1 MATFSVLPAELTI
14 TSVTK
19 EYDSTTAID
28 TPGNEAVFLMSGNH
42 ERVELDAE
50 YASAGASSRVNVLFA
65 AREINIGG
73 VNYFVFLDRDDDET
87 NYCASDNATESGDR
101 VALNVG
107 VINKYVIGSG
117 EISSSVNGWVGT
129 ERELREA
136 DGGSSARFEYRDNG
150 VYSSDDVVVN
160 LSGMRYGFTSTDG
173 NSPVI
178 SDGTTLDF
186 NISIE
191 GRVDA
196 GSTPVVLTVGDYE
209 IVVTLDNPNFELA
222 ENVRAIG
229 EFTIVQQSVSGG
241 EQDPDHPDVGFVGG
255 NVLITAE
262 PYSYTY
268 GEEGF
273 NLPAVDD
280 AKVVL
285 KVTVYD
291 AYSGAAHEFEKEVV
305 GQLLYGADKVE
316 TLDGDVLVGDYV
328 VWATAFQDEL
338 DNYVISS
345 SAVLPVFVTGTTIPD
360 DAETTEEGAPV
371 GVPHEPIYSILP
383 ATAEINSV
391 VKTYD
396 GTTSFTGATIDAAPQ
411 EVAAAIT
418 GSYLSP
424 DATHG
429 TDESLTGNG
438 SLDVNIDVHEIE
450 VGGKTYYVISE
461 SGVAANY
468 TVGGTVTD
476 NKALVTGVAKIY
488 RLVID
493 NVDMMQVASDKS
505 RRRAVDRQAHADGG
519 GIGVHAGRRRGGGGV
534 ARRRIRRSDRARG
547 HGQLRDRRRRGD
559 RARQRR
565 RGCLLRRSEARD
577 DRPIRKA
584 L

>member
-1 MATFSVLPAELTI
+1 MTYKRGYAVEGVIGGKDNDWPNDDNLAEIIVFEFTKAPDTLGYAGEYTLSLTITGVDSNTPDYVWGKGFNKSGDAILFTFEVEKQVINASATASSDPEKVTYNGSDQNIQISASVFDNDGNVLSLDATPGTLHNDDLNSTHTLGSLLPIGDYSTDVVVKLVGDDALNYTYNNETPVATFSVLPAELTI

-19 EYDSTTAID
+19 EYDSTTAIN
-28 TPGNEAVFLMSGNH
+28 TPDNEAVFAMSGNH
-42 ERVELDAE
+42 EPVELDAE
-50 YASAGASSRVNVLFA
+50 YASADASARVNVLFA

-73 VNYFVFLDRDDDET
+73 SNYFVFLDRDGDET

-129 ERELREA
+129 DRELRKA

-160 LSGMRYGFTSTDG
+160 LSRMRYEFTSTDG

-191 GRVDA
+191 GRVNA

-222 ENVRAIG
+222 ENVRVIG

-241 EQDPDHPDVGFVGG
+241 SQDPDHPEAGFVGG
-255 NVLITAE
+255 NVLITADR
-262 PYSYTY
+262 YSYTY
-268 GEEGF
+268 GEGGF

-291 AYSGAAHEFEKEVV
+291 AYSGVAHEFEKEVV

-345 SAVLPVFVTGTTIPD
+345 SAVLPVFVTGTSIPD
-360 DAETTEEGAPV
+360 DA
-371 GVPHEPIYSILP
+371 
-383 ATAEINSV
+383 
-391 VKTYD
+391 
-396 GTTSFTGATIDAAPQ
+396 
-411 EVAAAIT
+411 
-418 GSYLSP
+418 
-424 DATHG
+424 
-429 TDESLTGNG
+429 
-438 SLDVNIDVHEIE
+438 
-450 VGGKTYYVISE
+450 
-461 SGVAANY
+461 
-468 TVGGTVTD
+468 
-476 NKALVTGVAKIY
+476 
-488 RLVID
+488 
-493 NVDMMQVASDKS
+493 
-505 RRRAVDRQAHADGG
+505 
-519 GIGVHAGRRRGGGGV
+519 
-534 ARRRIRRSDRARG
+534 
-547 HGQLRDRRRRGD
+547 
-559 RARQRR
+559 
-565 RGCLLRRSEARD
+565 
-577 DRPIRKA
+577 
-584 L
+584 

>member
-1 MATFSVLPAELTI
+1 
-14 TSVTK
+14 
-19 EYDSTTAID
+19 
-28 TPGNEAVFLMSGNH
+28 MSGNH
-42 ERVELDAE
+42 EPVDLDAE
-50 YASAGASSRVNVLFA
+50 YASKGASSRVNVLFA

-73 VNYFVFLDRDDDET
+73 SNYFVFLDRDSNET

-101 VALNVG
+101 IALNVG

-129 ERELREA
+129 DRELRKA
-136 DGGSSARFEYRDNG
+136 DGGNSARFEYRDNG

-160 LSGMRYGFTSTDG
+160 LSRMRYDFTSTDD

-191 GRVDA
+191 GRVNA
-196 GSTPVVLTVGDYE
+196 GSAPVVLTVGDYE

-222 ENVRAIG
+222 ENVRVIG

-241 EQDPDHPDVGFVGG
+241 SQDPDHPEAGFVGG
-255 NVLITAE
+255 NVLITADR
-262 PYSYTY
+262 YSYIY
-268 GEEGF
+268 GELITADRYSYIYGEGGF

-291 AYSGAAHEFEKEVV
+291 AYSGVAHEFEKGVV

-383 ATAEINSV
+383 ATAEITSV

-396 GTTSFTGATIDAAPQ
+396 GTTSFTART
-411 EVAAAIT
+411 
-418 GSYLSP
+418 
-424 DATHG
+424 
-429 TDESLTGNG
+429 
-438 SLDVNIDVHEIE
+438 
-450 VGGKTYYVISE
+450 
-461 SGVAANY
+461 
-468 TVGGTVTD
+468 
-476 NKALVTGVAKIY
+476 
-488 RLVID
+488 
-493 NVDMMQVASDKS
+493 
-505 RRRAVDRQAHADGG
+505 RRRSSSLRKKSST
-519 GIGVHAGRRRGGGGV
+519 
-534 ARRRIRRSDRARG
+534 RSPAATCRPTRPTAPTRA
-547 HGQLRDRRRRGD
+547 
-559 RARQRR
+559 
-565 RGCLLRRSEARD
+565 
-577 DRPIRKA
+577 
-584 L
+584 